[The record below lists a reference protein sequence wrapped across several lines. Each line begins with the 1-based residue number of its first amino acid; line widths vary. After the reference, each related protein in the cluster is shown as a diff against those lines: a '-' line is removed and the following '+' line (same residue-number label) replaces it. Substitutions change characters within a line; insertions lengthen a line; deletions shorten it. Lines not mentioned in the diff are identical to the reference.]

1 MNLESW
7 IVIGVVVFIVIIDC
21 IVNIYTSC
29 KIDKRMTVTI
39 KETLRIK
46 NIMIDRLRLHEI
58 NMHQGRDASGKFLPK
73 LGGK

>member
-7 IVIGVVVFIVIIDC
+7 IIILSVVLVVIIDC

-29 KIDKRMTVTI
+29 KIEKRMTVTI

-46 NIMIDRLRLHEI
+46 NIMIDRLRLHEV
-58 NMHQGRDASGKFLPK
+58 NMHQGRDVKGKFLPK
-73 LGGK
+73 VK